1 MRWPSAS
8 VAAGRGSSCVTN
20 AGHWPAWFLRCALL
34 RRSGRTCRACRK
46 SKCKRVKEV
55 PKLLHLFAKNVIKC
69 LPKQSQ
75 VKLRGL
81 GGKSGCLNG
90 GRRWRWR
97 AGISPSESNQCCCSR
112 HWPRNQLQSC
122 HHSRTASLRHP
133 FLHIWACLRRKQ
145 RRHLPIDGEYNP
157 PAGSAWTPLSL
168 SL

>member
-55 PKLLHLFAKNVIKC
+55 PKLLHLFAKNVIKS

-97 AGISPSESNQCCCSR
+97 AGISHPLSR
-112 HWPRNQLQSC
+112 ISAAAPGTGPETSC
-122 HHSRTASLRHP
+122 NLAIIVGLRHFATHFCISGP
-133 FLHIWACLRRKQ
+133 ASVGSSGDTCRLMANIIRR
-145 RRHLPIDGEYNP
+145 
-157 PAGSAWTPLSL
+157 PARLGLL
-168 SL
+168 